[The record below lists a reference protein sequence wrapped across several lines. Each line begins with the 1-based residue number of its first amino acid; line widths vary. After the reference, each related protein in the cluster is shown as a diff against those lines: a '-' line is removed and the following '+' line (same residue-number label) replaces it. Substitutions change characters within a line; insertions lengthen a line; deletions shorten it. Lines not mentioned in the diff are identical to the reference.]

1 MTEPTPTTDAALS
14 PEEQA
19 ILDERAA
26 ALARS
31 SEAETSGETTR
42 LLVLDVG
49 EERYGVDIQNVQ
61 EIEPLARLTSVPGTP
76 AFWAG
81 VTNLRGSMY
90 PVLDLRSYLGLSGG
104 GGGGRKVALVSAEG
118 LSVGLL
124 VDEVPEVREVP
135 LSEIGAPVS
144 ESNTARADVVSGVTS
159 DMLSVLDLGVL
170 LGEPAL
176 VVEDEAA

>member
-1 MTEPTPTTDAALS
+1 MFEANSVSEEALA
-14 PEEQA
+14 EERR

-31 SEAETSGETTR
+31 AESEARGEAVR

-49 EERYGVDIQNVQ
+49 EERYGIQIHAVQ
-61 EIEPLARLTSVPGTP
+61 EIEPLTRLTSIPGTP

-90 PVLDLRSYLGLSGG
+90 PVLDLRRYLGLAGADGQGS
-104 GGGGRKVALVSAEG
+104 KVALVRAEG

-124 VDEVPEVREVP
+124 VDEVLEVREIPV
-135 LSEIGAPVS
+135 SEIGPPVS
-144 ESNTARADVVSGVTS
+144 ESNATRADVVSGVTS
-159 DMLSVLDLGVL
+159 DMLSVLDPAAL
-170 LGEPAL
+170 LAGPGL

>member
-1 MTEPTPTTDAALS
+1 MSQPDSPSHDVTP
-14 PEEQA
+14 EVRR
-19 ILDERAA
+19 ILDERASL
-26 ALARS
+26 LARS
-31 SEAETSGETTR
+31 SEAEARGETVR

-61 EIEPLARLTSVPGTP
+61 ELEPLKRLTAIPGTP

-90 PVLDLRSYLGLSGG
+90 PVLDLRRYLGLAGDEGS
-104 GGGGRKVALVSAEG
+104 GRKVALVSAG
-118 LSVGLL
+118 DFSVGLL
-124 VDEVPEVREVP
+124 VDEVPEVREIP

-144 ESNTARADVVSGVTS
+144 ESTTTRADVVSGVTS

-170 LGEPAL
+170 LAEPAL
-176 VVEDEAA
+176 VVEDEAS